1 VTPGQRRNG
10 PVNCLPADSV
20 SAHPHGK
27 SLLSV
32 AVPVCDEQEMIEQ
45 THRRITSVLGNRP
58 DLDLEIV
65 YVNDGSRD
73 RTALLLAGIAD
84 NDARVCVVTLTRNFG
99 QQAAITA
106 GLRHCLGD
114 VVAVLDAD
122 LQDPP
127 EVVLQMLEKW
137 REGYRVVFGIRRRR
151 EALWRRLLYS
161 AFYRVFSAL
170 SDTSIPVDSGDFCV
184 IDRRAVDA
192 LNALPEKQ
200 RFVRALRAWYGDRQ
214 FGLVYQR
221 EARLAGRTKYSLR
234 KYLTMAADS
243 IFSFSARPLRLLTFA
258 GFLMS
263 FLSFVA
269 FLWVLFRWLG
279 GTEVF
284 GGADSGTTMLALGLL
299 LLSGVQLLSLG
310 ILGGYLA
317 RIYMESKG
325 RPAYL
330 TANLRP
336 SLYRAQPGRSLPPSP
351 AA

>member
-1 VTPGQRRNG
+1 MTDAPDGDRPAAGQARRD
-10 PVNCLPADSV
+10 PPR
-20 SAHPHGK
+20 PPGK

-32 AVPVCDEQEMIEQ
+32 TVPVCDEQEVIEE

-58 DLDLEIV
+58 DLELEIV
-65 YVNDGSRD
+65 YVDDGSQD
-73 RTALLLAGIAD
+73 RTPLLLSSIAD
-84 NDARVCVVTLTRNFG
+84 NDPRVCIVSLTRNFG

-214 FGLVYQR
+214 YGLVYQR
-221 EARLAGRTKYSLR
+221 ETRSAGRTKYSLG
-234 KYLTMAADS
+234 KYFAMAADS
-243 IFSFSARPLRLLTFA
+243 IFSFSARPLRVLTIA

-263 FLSFVA
+263 FLALVGFMWA
-269 FLWVLFRWLG
+269 LFRWLG
-279 GTEVF
+279 AASGTE
-284 GGADSGTTMLALGLL
+284 SSTTLLALGLL
-299 LLSGVQLLSLG
+299 MLSGVQLLSLG
-310 ILGGYLA
+310 VLGGYLA

-330 TANLRP
+330 TATHRP
-336 SLYRAQPGRSLPPSP
+336 SLYRTQPGRSLPPSP
-351 AA
+351 TA

>member
-1 VTPGQRRNG
+1 MT
-10 PVNCLPADSV
+10 
-20 SAHPHGK
+20 AHPHGK

-32 AVPVCDEQEMIEQ
+32 AVPVCDEQEVIEE
-45 THRRITSVLGNRP
+45 THRRITAVLGNRP
-58 DLDLEIV
+58 DLDLELV
-65 YVNDGSRD
+65 YVDDGSRD

-84 NDARVCVVTLTRNFG
+84 NDARVSVVTLTRNFG

-214 FGLVYQR
+214 YGLVYQR
-221 EARLAGRTKYSLR
+221 ETRLAGRTKYSLR
-234 KYLTMAADS
+234 KYLAMAADS
-243 IFSFSARPLRLLTFA
+243 IFSFSARPLRLLTIA

-263 FLSFVA
+263 FLSFA
-269 FLWVLFRWLG
+269 GFFWMLLRWLG
-279 GTEVF
+279 GMPNSGAPNGTE
-284 GGADSGTTMLALGLL
+284 SGTTMLALGML

-317 RIYMESKG
+317 RIYMESKA

-330 TANLRP
+330 TASLRP
-336 SLYRAQPGRSLPPSP
+336 SLYRAQPGRGQPPSP
-351 AA
+351 PA

>member
-1 VTPGQRRNG
+1 VTPTPQ
-10 PVNCLPADSV
+10 
-20 SAHPHGK
+20 GK
-27 SLLSV
+27 PLLSV
-32 AVPVCDEQEMIEQ
+32 TVPVCDEQEVIEA
-45 THRRITSVLGNRP
+45 THRRITAVLGGRP
-58 DLDLEIV
+58 DLDLEII
-65 YVNDGSRD
+65 YVNDGSQD

-84 NDARVCVVTLTRNFG
+84 NDARVSIVTLTRNFG

-106 GLRHCLGD
+106 GLCHCLGD

-192 LNALPEKQ
+192 LNALPEKL

-221 EARLAGRTKYSLR
+221 ETRLAGRTKYSLR
-234 KYLTMAADS
+234 KYLAMAADS
-243 IFSFSARPLRLLTFA
+243 IFSFSARPLRLLTIA
-258 GFLMS
+258 GFFMS
-263 FLSFVA
+263 FLSFA
-269 FLWVLFRWLG
+269 GFLWILFRWLG
-279 GTEVF
+279 GMQ
-284 GGADSGTTMLALGLL
+284 DSGTTMLALGLL

-317 RIYMESKG
+317 RIYMESKA

-330 TANLRP
+330 TASLRP
-336 SLYRAQPGRSLPPSP
+336 SLYRTQPGRSLPPSP
-351 AA
+351 TA